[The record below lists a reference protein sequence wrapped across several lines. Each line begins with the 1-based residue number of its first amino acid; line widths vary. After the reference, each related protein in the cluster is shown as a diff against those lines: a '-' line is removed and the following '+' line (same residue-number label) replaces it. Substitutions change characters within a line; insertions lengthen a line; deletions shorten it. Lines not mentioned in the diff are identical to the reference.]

1 MNEEVLRKP
10 LLKSEIAQVLGL
22 NRSEQL
28 ITYGYID
35 DEVLTAG
42 KFKNLQE
49 YKKRHLLLIPA
60 VEAIFKKDNVT
71 WVEAYTKLNA
81 TAKPLKTKS

>member
-1 MNEEVLRKP
+1 MTNNPLNVTKVVRKP
-10 LLKSEIAQVLGL
+10 LLKSEIARVLGL

-35 DEVLTAG
+35 DEVLNIG
-42 KFKNLQE
+42 KFPDME
-49 YKKRHLLLIPA
+49 AYKRRHLLLVPV

-71 WVEAYTKLNA
+71 WEEAHDKL
-81 TAKPLKTKS
+81 SHV